1 MCGYFSGKHSILYIS
16 STLCCRTSQAWSPVR
31 ISSHAASY
39 CGKVFGSWQ
48 WNAIKWSSCQ
58 FVGCRVWPLC
68 QLCCGEEWEQLQ
80 GEIDKLRLDRKLT
93 LRQDWYELEIREFGC
108 YLPLAKVRNTRSL
121 KLALGSSTSNKVS
134 QLLRNKLLGL
144 QWLDQSSPSRK
155 SGSLYVPGHQKRPQ
169 LQGSRQTPDPGMKS
183 FNLSCHSLPFSTHD
197 LVLQLLIWSFAKKVH
212 TTKVFASG
220 SWPVAWGSW
229 HL

>member
-1 MCGYFSGKHSILYIS
+1 MQSLTTL
-16 STLCCRTSQAWSPVR
+16 STLLWRRMRATARWD
-31 ISSHAASY
+31 
-39 CGKVFGSWQ
+39 WQ
-48 WNAIKWSSCQ
+48 VETRSEADS
-58 FVGCRVWPLC
+58 F
-68 QLCCGEEWEQLQ
+68 
-80 GEIDKLRLDRKLT
+80 
-93 LRQDWYELEIREFGC
+93 RQDRYEFEIWEFGC

-144 QWLDQSSPSRK
+144 QWLDQSSPSRT

-169 LQGSRQTPDPGMKS
+169 LRGSRQTPDPGMKS
-183 FNLSCHSLPFSTHD
+183 FNLSCQSLPFSTD
-197 LVLQLLIWSFAKKVH
+197 VVVLQLLIWSFAKKVY
-212 TTKVFASG
+212 TTKVFACG